1 MSINSEQYF
10 STVPNINCPRSY
22 FDRSFSHKFT
32 MNTDYLYPFFID
44 EALPGDSFKINF
56 QVFGRLENPLLRPVM
71 DELYFETLW
80 FKIPNRLVWSHWVN
94 FCGEQDNPDD
104 STDYLVPQ
112 ICINTWI
119 SAPGGGTIIGAQWT
133 TQSIFDI
140 FGVPSIGHIETDV
153 LNDKEDFVKDPLMVN
168 ALPFRAYN
176 LVWNQW
182 FRDENL
188 QNSVVVPMGDDD
200 DSNNYTLL
208 KSNKSHDYFTSC
220 LPFAQK
226 GDPVQIPFML
236 SGSGIKNDGNL
247 NLGLSWIDGSITRTL
262 NNDLFIQSNNRS
274 ISTVNGEPTN
284 NMVVNFAPTSI
295 LPEVG
300 QNFPSGQPLNLY
312 YNSGLSIDQNSFQGI
327 NVNDFR
333 FAMALQTKRE
343 RDARGGTRYIEW
355 IKSQFDVD
363 SPDARLQRSEFLGST
378 RSLIDVNSVIQTSS
392 TDNTSPQGNITA
404 YGVLSNFQSV
414 VSTSFVEHSYLL
426 GLCRIRH
433 NPVYQQGL
441 NRLWKRSELLDF
453 YIPAF
458 IGLGEQ
464 PVYNYEIYCQGDNI
478 VDDNGVQVNDK
489 TFGFQPA
496 WSDYRY
502 ALNRVSGF
510 LRSGV
515 TNSLDIYH
523 FAEQYTQLP
532 LLNGSFIQSNVPL
545 DSRLA
550 LPVSENEQPQFVIDV
565 RFMVECAR
573 PMPVVDIPAGL
584 HTHM

>member
-1 MSINSEQYF
+1 MSINSSQYF
-10 STVPNINCPRSY
+10 STVPQINCPRSF

-32 MNTDYLYPFFID
+32 MNCDYLYPFFID
-44 EALPGDSFKINF
+44 ECLPGDSFKVNF
-56 QVFGRLENPLLRPVM
+56 QVFGRLENPLIRPVM

-104 STDYLVPQ
+104 TTDYLIPKIDLNYDKLGVETQ
-112 ICINTWI
+112 LW
-119 SAPGGGTIIGAQWT
+119 S

-140 FGVPSIGHIETDV
+140 FGIPPVGHYDLINE
-153 LNDKEDFVKDPLMVN
+153 KFVYDYIQINSLPL
-168 ALPFRAYN
+168 RSYN
-176 LVWNQW
+176 LVFNQW

-188 QNSVVVPMGDDD
+188 QNSVVVPMGDSDD
-200 DSNNYTLL
+200 ASNYTLL

-226 GDPVQIPFML
+226 GDPVNIPFTINGTGLTATGPFNLLTSWTTEGVTNTYNYDL
-236 SGSGIKNDGNL
+236 SVNSTMRTCGSSSNEATARLGINYAP
-247 NLGLSWIDGSITRTL
+247 
-262 NNDLFIQSNNRS
+262 
-274 ISTVNGEPTN
+274 ST
-284 NMVVNFAPTSI
+284 S
-295 LPEVG
+295 LP
-300 QNFPSGQPLNLY
+300 QNFPSGVKNDLY
-312 YNSGLSIDQNSFQGI
+312 YNSGLSIDQNQFQGI
-327 NVNDFR
+327 TVNDFR

-363 SPDARLQRSEFLGST
+363 SPDARLQRTEFLGST
-378 RSLIDVNSVIQTSS
+378 RSPIDINTVVQTSS
-392 TDNTSPQGNITA
+392 TDTNSPQGNVCA

-414 VSTSFVEHSYLL
+414 VSTSFTEHSYLL
-426 GLCRIRH
+426 GLCRVRH

-441 NRLWKRSELLDF
+441 SRLWRRSELLDF

-458 IGLGEQ
+458 VGLGEQ
-464 PVYNYEIYCQGDNI
+464 PVYNYEIYAQGDDV
-478 VDDNGVQVNDK
+478 VDENNVPVNNK

-502 ALNRVSGF
+502 ALNRISGY

-515 TNSLDIYH
+515 EHSLDLYH
-523 FAEQYTQLP
+523 FAEQFTQLP

-545 DSRLA
+545 NSKLA
-550 LPVSENEQPQFVIDV
+550 LPTDIQENTFPQFVMDV
-565 RFMVECAR
+565 RFLVECAR
-573 PMPVVDIPAGL
+573 PIPVIDIPAGL
-584 HTHM
+584 HNHL

>member
-32 MNTDYLYPFFID
+32 MNTDYLYPFFVD
-44 EALPGDSFKINF
+44 EALPGDSFKVNF

-104 STDYLVPQ
+104 STDYLIPTISINYTNDVVPVL
-112 ICINTWI
+112 TKL
-119 SAPGGGTIIGAQWT
+119 WT

-140 FGVPSIGHIETDV
+140 FGIPNVGHIEIGDNT
-153 LNDKEDFVKDPLMVN
+153 EEFVQDPLVVN
-168 ALPFRAYN
+168 ALPFRCYN

-188 QNSVVVPMGDDD
+188 QDSVTVSMGDDD
-200 DSNNYTLL
+200 SATNYDLL
-208 KSNKSHDYFTSC
+208 KSNKTHDYFTSC

-226 GDPVQIPFML
+226 GDPVNIPFIFNGTGL
-236 SGSGIKNDGNL
+236 TTTGPFNL
-247 NLGLSWIDGSITRTL
+247 QARWIDGSITKTE
-262 NNDLFIQSNNRS
+262 NNDIRVYNNIRGYNMDTHTGGAS
-274 ISTVNGEPTN
+274 LGVQWKVN
-284 NMVVNFAPTSI
+284 S
-295 LPEVG
+295 EVG
-300 QNFPSGQPLNLY
+300 IDFPTLSYVPLY
-312 YNSGLSIDQNSFQGI
+312 YNSGLSVDQSAFQGI

-333 FAMALQTKRE
+333 FAMALQTKKE

-404 YGVLSNFQSV
+404 YGVISNFQSV

-478 VDDNGVQVNDK
+478 KDLDGNVVNNK

-532 LLNGSFIQSNVPL
+532 LLNSSFIQSNVPL

-550 LPVSENEQPQFVIDV
+550 LPVSENEQPQFVMDV

-584 HTHM
+584 HNHM